1 MLISGLVPSSV
12 AAVVKST
19 AAAEAARRPTPQTRV
34 GNRAESI
41 VENLDLSPRFAK
53 QNSSNAFT
61 ELLRKLNQIFGIYNW
76 VVSGLVGNAVVGSDE
91 EKRRRWRRR
100 RQRRRCLGYFKAHTC
115 NTRGGLNCFL
125 PPCIHKS
132 RVKDD

>member
-19 AAAEAARRPTPQTRV
+19 AVAAAAAAARRPTPQTRV

-53 QNSSNAFT
+53 QNSSKAFS
-61 ELLRKLNQIFGIYNW
+61 ELLGKLNQIFGIYNW

-100 RQRRRCLGYFKAHTC
+100 RGVALDISKR
-115 NTRGGLNCFL
+115 TRA
-125 PPCIHKS
+125 IH
-132 RVKDD
+132 VVG